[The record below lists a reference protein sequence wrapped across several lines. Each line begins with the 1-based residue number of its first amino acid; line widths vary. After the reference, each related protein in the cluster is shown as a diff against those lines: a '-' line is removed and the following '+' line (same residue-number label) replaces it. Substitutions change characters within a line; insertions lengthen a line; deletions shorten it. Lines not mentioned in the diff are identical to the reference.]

1 MERPD
6 LSNLN
11 PQVRAYIE
19 YLEDQI
25 KTHQTKKNR
34 QPAASSYNTTEVV
47 ERDEAPL
54 PGEPPTTINIIT
66 ASTAGVAKRTPR
78 HLYTPQHRGGM
89 GVFDIDLAEPSFP
102 SILSSIDEDQNV
114 LLFTNHARVFRYPL
128 GRIPSMPVHS
138 KGQQILDPLA
148 LEPDENLVA
157 ILPEQ
162 AHGYVALAS
171 EKGRVRSLRHHL
183 FGEHMRPGTA
193 MFPYKEFGT
202 LASVCWTSGNS
213 ELFLV
218 SQNGMGIRF
227 GEKVLPPQGDWGM
240 RLSAGDRV
248 VAVTEVYPDGGV
260 FIISADGK
268 GTIRMM
274 NGFAANKS
282 AGGAGK
288 LAIRSEKV
296 VGAVAVDENESLF
309 IITRLGK
316 IIRFRA
322 DEVPP
327 TGGVVQG
334 VNCIQ
339 LRGDVVTAVAKS
351 GLAHL

>member
-1 MERPD
+1 MDRPD
-6 LSNLN
+6 LSNLD
-11 PQVRAYIE
+11 PKVRAYIE
-19 YLEDQI
+19 YLENQV
-25 KTHQTKKNR
+25 KTQETKKSR
-34 QPAASSYNTTEVV
+34 VAASYDTDIA
-47 ERDEAPL
+47 ERNETPL

-66 ASTAGVAKRTPR
+66 ASPEGIAKRTPR

-89 GVFDIDLAEPSFP
+89 GVFDLELAEPKYP
-102 SILSSIDEDQNV
+102 AILSDIDEDQNV

-128 GRIPSMPVHS
+128 NRIPSAPVRS

-148 LEPDENLVA
+148 LEPNETLVA

-193 MFPYKEFGT
+193 MFAYKDFGP
-202 LASVCWTSGNS
+202 LASVCWTSGDS

-218 SQNGMGIRF
+218 SEKGMGIRF
-227 GEKVLPPQGDWGM
+227 GEKVLPPQGDWGI
-240 RLSAGDRV
+240 RLADGDRV
-248 VAVTEVYPDGGV
+248 VAVTQVYPDSGV
-260 FIISADGK
+260 FMIGADGK
-268 GTIRMM
+268 GSIRLMS
-274 NGFAANKS
+274 GFAANKS

-288 LAIRSEKV
+288 LAIRSDKV
-296 VGAVAVDENESLF
+296 VGAVAVNDNDSLF
-309 IITRLGK
+309 IITQLGK

-327 TGGVVQG
+327 TTGVVQG
-334 VNCIQ
+334 VNCIT
-339 LRGDVVTAVAKS
+339 LRGDEVTAVTAS
-351 GLAHL
+351 GLMHL